1 MHVSR
6 ALAALAMLAPLL
18 AGAGCS
24 SAGAPPCAYC
34 DAGKAD
40 LPADLGQDYPAPE
53 DVPSAE
59 TAGETEA
66 ATTPDSAEGV
76 DGGRP
81 ATRDAPAGE
90 AAQPSRVPDAGYV
103 LDDDFETGQA
113 PGWHFLGEQDGGVR
127 AGDWSVILGDT
138 GSVLSQGALDAD
150 AWHIA
155 YATPAIGPDQILEAK
170 LRVIDFYAEA
180 ASDMAAL
187 FGRYDP
193 ATDSGY
199 LVALRGDGSMIVRK
213 REHGASA
220 SWGGGVDVGIRS
232 GVWYTVRLEVI
243 GGTINAFLD
252 GVSVYRVVDDAP
264 LATGGVA
271 LGTFGATLEVESIFA
286 AEP

>member
-6 ALAALAMLAPLL
+6 AFAALSVLAPLL

-24 SAGAPPCAYC
+24 SVGATPCVFC

-40 LPADLGQDYPAPE
+40 LPADQGQDYPATE
-53 DVPSAE
+53 AVPSAE
-59 TAGETEA
+59 TEGE
-66 ATTPDSAEGV
+66 TTPDSAEGV

-81 ATRDAPAGE
+81 ATRDTPAGE

-113 PGWHFLGEQDGGVR
+113 PGWQVLGEQDGGAR

-138 GSVLSQGALDAD
+138 GSVLSQGALDTD

-155 YATPAIGPDQILEAK
+155 YATPTIGPDQIIEAK

-180 ASDMAAL
+180 PSAMAAL

-199 LVALRGDGSMIVRK
+199 LVALRGDGSLIVRK

-220 SWGGGVDVGIRS
+220 SWGGGVDVGIHS
-232 GVWYTVRLEVI
+232 GVWYTVRLEII

-252 GVSVYRVVDDAP
+252 GAPVYKVVDDAP
-264 LATGGVA
+264 LAAGGVA
-271 LGTFGATLEVESIFA
+271 LGTFGATLEVDRIFA